1 MVRLDEGDRDHPK
14 PGEGSLGSFGHG
26 SKAPFAMGSL
36 RTLYYLT
43 NTINPNKENEI
54 RFQGK
59 SILQSHKHPVTSE
72 TTQGTGFFGKMK
84 IWPLCSITRRQTGPY
99 R

>member
-1 MVRLDEGDRDHPK
+1 MVRLDEGDRDAPKK
-14 PGEGSLGSFGHG
+14 PGEGFLGSFGHG

-59 SILQSHKHPVTSE
+59 SILQKSQTSSYEE
-72 TTQGTGFFGKMK
+72 TTQGTGFFGK
-84 IWPLCSITRRQTGPY
+84 
-99 R
+99 